1 MANVYGQTLLDDTVH
16 QRGLPMSL
24 VKQAAKEI
32 IAVIREGLIQDGVV
46 TVSNFGTFRLKTVAE
61 RNGFNPNTKERIVIP
76 AHRRVI
82 FTPCKALRE
91 LIQPDHHPVI
101 PVAANVSSYRAAA
114 KHAPIAPT
122 PPTKH
127 IEPDSVSSEPEQ
139 AQPAAVESAYVPP
152 RTEDAAAQPTAGG
165 AGTTEA
171 ASEPTGF
178 AYTAGVTTAEM
189 APEPEIET
197 HDSQNAV
204 SESGPDELVPGEA
217 AGVDEVEPEL
227 EEAMPQAPTVQVA
240 PEHESV
246 MALPEE
252 EGKGDIDLPLAEGPA
267 AFSAAGDERGSQKK
281 RYVLGAAAL
290 LVIAV
295 VSLAL
300 LRSPEEAGNNIDNS
314 AAVQQ
319 PAPAAPD
326 LASLEYPAGPSREN
340 ELAPEQPSSEPE
352 AVAATEPE
360 PLAQGEEPPSVEAV
374 AEDLSE
380 VLAAQNAAAVS
391 QPEVVLDE
399 AVSMSEAESDAPED
413 AIAPQVTAP
422 TEVAAPEAT
431 PAQTTPEGGFYF
443 AEQPHKI
450 ARGESLWRLAR
461 QHYNDPL
468 LWPHIYQANAAL
480 IDNPDQLQIGANI
493 VLPSLQGSPEQLT
506 LSDRRNIAEG
516 YYLTYLHY
524 KQTGHKDAFFA
535 LLEAKRYDNKVVDEH
550 RSLLKLSKLEE
561 IMLSQQE
568 TMPF

>member
-1 MANVYGQTLLDDTVH
+1 MVNVYGQTLLDDMVR

-24 VKQAAKEI
+24 VKQAAREI
-32 IAVIREGLIQDGVV
+32 IAVIREGLLQDGVV

-91 LIQPDHHPVI
+91 LIRPDHHPVI

-139 AQPAAVESAYVPP
+139 AQPAAVEPAYVPP
-152 RTEDAAAQPTAGG
+152 RTEGEAAQPTAVG

-178 AYTAGVTTAEM
+178 AYTAGVTSAETS
-189 APEPEIET
+189 PEPEIET
-197 HDSQNAV
+197 HDSQSAAI
-204 SESGPDELVPGEA
+204 ESGPDELVPGEA
-217 AGVDEVEPEL
+217 AGVDEAEPEPEL
-227 EEAMPQAPTVQVA
+227 ETPQVPLTQVA
-240 PEHESV
+240 PEHE
-246 MALPEE
+246 ALTALAEE
-252 EGKGDIDLPLAEGPA
+252 EGKVDIDLPLAEGPA
-267 AFSAAGDERGSQKK
+267 ASSPAGDESGTRKK

-300 LRSPEEAGNNIDNS
+300 LRSPEEVSNNIDNS
-314 AAVQQ
+314 TAVQQ
-319 PAPAAPD
+319 PAPAATD
-326 LASLEYPAGPSREN
+326 LAGLEYPAGPSPEN
-340 ELAPEQPSSEPE
+340 EPAPEQPELEPE

-380 VLAAQNAAAVS
+380 VLTAQNAAAVS
-391 QPEVVLDE
+391 QPEAEVNE

-422 TEVAAPEAT
+422 VEAAAPEVT
-431 PAQTTPEGGFYF
+431 PAQTAPESGFYF
-443 AEQPHKI
+443 AEQTHKI
-450 ARGESLWRLAR
+450 TGGESLWRLAR
-461 QHYNDPL
+461 QHYNDSL
-468 LWPHIYQANAAL
+468 LWPHIFQANAAL

-493 VLPSLQGSPEQLT
+493 VIPSLQGSPEQLT

-524 KQTGHKDAFFA
+524 KNTGHKDAFFA

-550 RSLLKLSKLEE
+550 LSLLKLSKLEE